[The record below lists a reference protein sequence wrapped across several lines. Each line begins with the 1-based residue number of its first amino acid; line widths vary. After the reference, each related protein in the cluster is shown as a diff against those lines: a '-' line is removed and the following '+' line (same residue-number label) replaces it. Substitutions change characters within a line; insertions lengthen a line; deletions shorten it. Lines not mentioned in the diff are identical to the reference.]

1 MMTTDYG
8 TTTYNGVTLTLRQQA
23 YLDVTYYRGR
33 NGDAVYAATA
43 NDASGNL
50 WRVEWEIINHD
61 CDDESNACDWDA
73 PADAWIIDV
82 ADEE

>member
-1 MMTTDYG
+1 MMTIDYG
-8 TTTYNGVTLTLRQQA
+8 TTTYNGVTLTLTQYA
-23 YLDVTYYRGR
+23 YLDGPD
-33 NGDAVYAATA
+33 GDAVYTATA
-43 NDASGNL
+43 KDASGNV
-50 WRVEWEIINHD
+50 WRVRWEILNHD